1 MALPTVFMF
10 SGQGSHYYQMG
21 RELFEQEP
29 LFRKELL
36 ELDALHQELAGL
48 SVVAEVYDPRRG
60 KSELFDRTP
69 LTHPAIFMV
78 EIALARTLIA
88 RGLTPDFV
96 LGASMGTFAAATIAG
111 CLPADQALRA
121 VIEQAR
127 LLDALPRGGMLAV
140 ADGAGRLGGN
150 RHLHDRCEVA
160 AVNFESHFVL
170 SGADEDLR
178 AVEER
183 LQRDAISFQ
192 RLAVSQAFH
201 SRGIDAAEQPFRQF
215 ARTLS
220 LAPARIPIVCCATA
234 ATIDLTDPEH
244 FWTVIRQPIRLPETI
259 RALTARGPIRFLD
272 AGPSGTLATLVKYNL
287 PAGSPSQTLPILTPY
302 GTDLRNLG
310 RVT

>member
-1 MALPTVFMF
+1 
-10 SGQGSHYYQMG
+10 
-21 RELFEQEP
+21 
-29 LFRKELL
+29 
-36 ELDALHQELAGL
+36 
-48 SVVAEVYDPRRG
+48 
-60 KSELFDRTP
+60 
-69 LTHPAIFMV
+69 
-78 EIALARTLIA
+78 
-88 RGLTPDFV
+88 
-96 LGASMGTFAAATIAG
+96 AG

-121 VIEQAR
+121 VVEQAR

-140 ADGAGRLGGN
+140 ADGAGRLGGS
-150 RHLHDRCEVA
+150 RQLHDRCEVA
-160 AVNFESHFVL
+160 AINFENHFVL
-170 SGADEDLR
+170 SGAEDDLR

-220 LAPARIPIVCCATA
+220 LAPARIPVVCCATA
-234 ATIDLTDPEH
+234 AAIDLTDPQH

-259 RALTARGPIRFLD
+259 RALTAEGPIRFLD

-287 PAGSPSQTLPILTPY
+287 PAGSASQTVPILTPY

-310 RVT
+310 RVA